1 MNFRSKQ
8 TLENWVE
15 EFRDA
20 REAGDLIRVI
30 IQDGSDGAD
39 TGLVIVPV
47 KNSNVSIFMQ
57 PEAIGD
63 ARWQVTVEPTE
74 DALQLNSHQLHMLAS
89 ELAVAA
95 ELCAYLE
102 ARSVGHDEQL
112 LDPAVD
118 PLEEQLAEQD

>member
-1 MNFRSKQ
+1 MNFRSKE
-8 TLENWVE
+8 TLERWLAD
-15 EFRDA
+15 FREA

-57 PEAIGD
+57 PIAIGD
-63 ARWQVTVEPTE
+63 AHWTVTLEPIDDSLSLT
-74 DALQLNSHQLHMLAS
+74 SHQLHTLAS

-102 ARSVGHDEQL
+102 ARSVGHDESV
-112 LDPAVD
+112 LDG
-118 PLEEQLAEQD
+118 